1 MRLGEIRKNQKILMG
16 FYVAAKSKLL
26 YGLGQNNSLKDR

>member
-1 MRLGEIRKNQKILMG
+1 MRRGEIRKNQKILMG

-26 YGLGQNNSLKDR
+26 YELGQNNGLKDR